1 MAMDLLSDL
10 GFELV
15 YMDVDE
21 KIPHETS
28 PLFEEVASVIKRS
41 CLPLKVVLLM
51 DNGQSEPMWQ
61 ELFFRALLLMMW
73 LVFSGWVG
81 DGRGPFSLQ
90 TRHML

>member
-15 YMDVDE
+15 NMDVDE

-61 ELFFRALLLMMW
+61 ELFLW